1 MNKISCYDSAYEI
14 GTYGHNSEDFH
25 KNGHFF
31 RKTPI
36 TEKNRSTIALKKVY
50 INQ

>member
-1 MNKISCYDSAYEI
+1 MIPPMKYLV

-25 KNGHFF
+25 KNGHFS
-31 RKTPI
+31 RKSPT
-36 TEKNRSTIALKKVY
+36 TEISVVLHSKKH

>member
-1 MNKISCYDSAYEI
+1 MNKIFCYDSAYEI

-25 KNGHFF
+25 KNGLFF
-31 RKTPI
+31 RKTPTTEI
-36 TEKNRSTIALKKVY
+36 TVVLLHSKKH